1 MSRAEFEAAAAE
13 AVAVLG
19 PAQTRDLA
27 GQLAEGRSRE
37 YILHAVRMRT
47 AGPTVHRLLNAVDL
61 AGIPTGEVAMY
72 LRGFAAAWTR
82 QRELTEVQPV
92 WSGPPTPGVPVRST
106 AQVLVSVV
114 GQATTEVLAMTYS
127 AAAYKPLT
135 AALRAA
141 AERGVEVDIV
151 VETIQ
156 GAGGL
161 LTGPEPAR
169 AFSELAGFTTVRL
182 WHWPLDQREERG
194 ARQHAKILVVDRQV
208 LFLGSANLTASGA
221 RHNIEA
227 GVLIRG
233 GTAPARSAEHVRELQ
248 RRGVLRPL
256 K

>member
-1 MSRAEFEAAAAE
+1 MSSAEFEAAAAE
-13 AVAVLG
+13 AVTVLG
-19 PAQTRDLA
+19 PAQVNDLA
-27 GQLAEGRSRE
+27 GRLAEGRSRA

-47 AGPTVHRLLNAVDL
+47 AGPTVNRLLNALDL
-61 AGIPTGEVAMY
+61 AGISTSEAAMY
-72 LRGFAAAWTR
+72 LRGFAAAWTQ

-161 LTGPEPAR
+161 LSGPEPAR
-169 AFSELAGFTTVRL
+169 AFSELVGFTAVRL

-194 ARQHAKILVVDRQV
+194 ARQHAKILVADRRV
-208 LFLGSANLTASGA
+208 LFLSSANLTASGA
-221 RHNIEA
+221 HHNIEA

-233 GTAPARSAEHVRELQ
+233 GTAPARSAEHVKELQ